1 MTRPRNTDQ
10 LIKAY
15 LAAGPVELPDRSF
28 EVVRDEIEHTR
39 QRPAF
44 PRLGIPALSDA
55 ARLVGA
61 AAAVLIAVVAVNL
74 IGPLPQRGSSGLGP
88 TPTPTATPTP
98 TPTPTPPPQPPPS
111 AAFIAPGT
119 YHLTD
124 GFPIP
129 VSVEVP
135 ARWSECSLGPLEQ
148 GVCSANG
155 LGGVSFMV
163 IDNVVADPCSDVG
176 LEPPV
181 GPSVDDLVSAISGLN
196 GFRATAPVDVMVDG
210 HPGKEFTITAPAS
223 SQCGLLTWM
232 GPDRTNGVGL
242 GEANRLRIV
251 DVDGMRVLIASA
263 YSPTSQSPDI
273 TPEAKQVF
281 ESVRFP

>member
-1 MTRPRNTDQ
+1 
-10 LIKAY
+10 
-15 LAAGPVELPDRSF
+15 
-28 EVVRDEIEHTR
+28 
-39 QRPAF
+39 
-44 PRLGIPALSDA
+44 
-55 ARLVGA
+55 
-61 AAAVLIAVVAVNL
+61 
-74 IGPLPQRGSSGLGP
+74 
-88 TPTPTATPTP
+88 
-98 TPTPTPPPQPPPS
+98 PPQPPPS

-124 GFPIP
+124 DFPIP

-223 SQCGLLTWM
+223 SPCGLLTWM

-251 DVDGMRVLIASA
+251 DVDGVRVLIASA
-263 YSPTSQSPDI
+263 YSPTSLTPDI
-273 TPEAKQVF
+273 SPE
-281 ESVRFP
+281 